1 MVEEDRERMPK
12 VHRVTDPR
20 LCGAVTVPTGLNTN
34 VFVNGLLA
42 AVVGDKDDHN
52 LLGALISMSP
62 GTIRVGA
69 SLLPLITSLQDQ
81 GSPDQIGLIT
91 HVTGLPTPA
100 GGSTNTTAYG
110 PIGSFGGG
118 LGAFQA
124 LGGGLFG
131 IPNVGEIMQIGSQ
144 VMGQVSRVANQGGG
158 QGVVVMNNMTSQSGI
173 GSGSVLT
180 SANTG
185 YTFTLSSYYSS

>member
-1 MVEEDRERMPK
+1 MVEEDQGRMCK
-12 VHRVTDPR
+12 VHRIGDPR
-20 LCGAVTVPTGLNTN
+20 LCGAVTTGTGLNTN
-34 VFVNGLLA
+34 VFVNGMLA

-118 LGAFQA
+118 LGAFQS

-131 IPNVGEIMQIGSQ
+131 IPAVGEIMKIGTQ

>member
-110 PIGSFGGG
+110 GIGSFGGG

-185 YTFTLSSYYSS
+185 YTFTLSNYYSS